1 MKIRTLSTLA
11 AASLTSGLLVACSQ
25 ASADPDSP
33 LGILASS
40 TPHAEILEWVDEQD
54 DRFELDI
61 SIVTGGPEANAALV
75 NGSIPVN
82 FFQHAPYLLDWQEQ
96 TGQDGVEVLAPVHIE
111 PISLYS
117 QKYAD
122 IADIPEGATVA
133 LPRSASNF
141 ARGLLLLRDHG
152 LLALNVELDPAA
164 VSQITLASIV
174 GNPRNLQFVPVED
187 ELVTRTLDDPKVAAA
202 VINSNYALEAGYDP
216 VADGLITEDP
226 EDNPYANIL
235 VAAADAVEDPRVR
248 ALRESLT
255 SAATAEWIRERYG
268 SAVVSVAGE

>member
-61 SIVTGGPEANAALV
+61 SIVTGGPEANAAMV

-202 VINSNYALEAGYDP
+202 VINSNYALEAGHDP
-216 VADGLITEDP
+216 VSDGLISERP
-226 EDNPYANIL
+226 EGNPYANIL
-235 VAAADAVEDPRVR
+235 VASAEAVDDPRVR
-248 ALRESLT
+248 ALAEALT
-255 SAATAEWIRERYG
+255 STATADWIRERYG
-268 SAVVSVAGE
+268 SAVAPVVGE